1 MRQTESVSGPAPHA
15 DAARHGDPAPAQP
28 AAPPWLRASAGWSW
42 RLIVLVAGIALVF
55 WAVTQVLIVFV
66 AVFLAL
72 VFTAVLNPVT
82 DFYARVMHRALATA
96 AAILSGLLVVGGL
109 VTYVV
114 VSVAGQ
120 WEKLA
125 GEFNTGIDQIVDL
138 IENNPVLVDVEV
150 DTRDQWIDDAAN
162 WIQENS
168 QTLVS
173 RAAES
178 AGSIVEGVAV
188 LALALF
194 CTVFFLASGA
204 KMWHWFMAQVPAHTR
219 DRWQAVAGAGWNT
232 FSGYT
237 RGIVLVAITNGI
249 LAGIFLSILG
259 VPLAA
264 PLAVLVFIGTFI
276 PLIGAPLAMI
286 IAAVVA
292 LAADGLLI
300 ALIVTLGI
308 AGIGQLEGHV
318 LQPLIMGRQVSLH
331 PVVVALGVT
340 CGTVVGG
347 ILGAIVAV
355 PLISVAWAVF
365 STLRSRPDAVP
376 AGADAG
382 DDAGDD
388 EKGEPPPEAPD
399 GAVKGVTRPT
409 PAGPSREG

>member
-1 MRQTESVSGPAPHA
+1 MPDPASRPDVAHHDPASNQPAP
-15 DAARHGDPAPAQP
+15 
-28 AAPPWLRASAGWSW
+28 PPWLRASAGWSW
-42 RLIVLVAGIALVF
+42 RLIVLVGGIALVF

-72 VFTAVLNPVT
+72 VFTAVLNPLT
-82 DFYARVMHRALATA
+82 DLYARVMPRALATA
-96 AAILSGLLVVGGL
+96 AAILSGILVIGGL

-120 WEKLA
+120 WERLA
-125 GEFNTGIDQIVDL
+125 GEFNTGIDQLVDL
-138 IENNPVLVDVEV
+138 IESNSFPVTVEV

-204 KMWHWFMAQVPAHTR
+204 AMWRWFMSQVPERTR
-219 DRWQAVAGAGWNT
+219 IKWHAAAGAGWYT

-237 RGIVLVAITNGI
+237 RGTVLVAITNGV

-259 VPLAA
+259 VPLSA

-292 LAADGLLI
+292 LAADGLLT
-300 ALIVTLGI
+300 ALIVVIGI

-318 LQPLIMGRQVSLH
+318 LQPLIMGKQVSLH

-340 CGTVVGG
+340 SGTVVGG
-347 ILGAIVAV
+347 ILGAIIAV
-355 PLISVAWAVF
+355 PLIAVAWSVF
-365 STLRSRPDAVP
+365 STLRKRPDADLP
-376 AGADAG
+376 PDAG
-382 DDAGDD
+382 PGSGSGDVADVGPPRDGPPATSD
-388 EKGEPPPEAPD
+388 ERVPD
-399 GAVKGVTRPT
+399 G
-409 PAGPSREG
+409 PAAPA

>member
-1 MRQTESVSGPAPHA
+1 MPDAPRP
-15 DAARHGDPAPAQP
+15 AARPETAQPGVPHRDPAPRESGQRDSAP
-28 AAPPWLRASAGWSW
+28 PPWLRTSAGWSW
-42 RLIVLVAGIALVF
+42 RLILVVAGVALVF

-72 VFTAVLNPVT
+72 VFTAVLNPLT
-82 DFYARVMHRALATA
+82 DLYDRVMPRALATA
-96 AAILSGLLVVGGL
+96 AAILSGILVVGGL

-120 WEKLA
+120 WERLA
-125 GEFNTGIDQIVDL
+125 GEFNTGIDQIVGL
-138 IENNPVLVDVEV
+138 IENNRFPFDVQL
-150 DTRDQWIDDAAN
+150 DRRDQWIDDAAS

-178 AGSIVEGVAV
+178 AGSIVEGIAV
-188 LALALF
+188 LALAIF
-194 CTVFFLASGA
+194 CTVFFLASGGT
-204 KMWHWFMAQVPAHTR
+204 MWRWFMQQVPARTR
-219 DRWQAVAGAGWNT
+219 GRWNDAAGAGWYT

-237 RGIVLVAITNGI
+237 RGTVLVAITNGI

-259 VPLAA
+259 VPLSA

-292 LAADGLLI
+292 LAADGLLT

-318 LQPLIMGRQVSLH
+318 LQPLIMGKQVSLH

-355 PLISVAWAVF
+355 PLIAVAWAVY
-365 STLRSRPDAVP
+365 STLRKPPEEA
-376 AGADAG
+376 AAEAG
-382 DDAGDD
+382 DTPGDAPHDADD
-388 EKGEPPPEAPD
+388 DIGEA
-399 GAVKGVTRPT
+399 
-409 PAGPSREG
+409 

>member
-1 MRQTESVSGPAPHA
+1 MRQTDPVPEPAPPFA
-15 DAARHGDPAPAQP
+15 VVRAPERDSQPPA
-28 AAPPWLRASAGWSW
+28 WLRTAAGWSW
-42 RLIVLVAGIALVF
+42 RLILLVAGIALVF

-72 VFTAVLNPVT
+72 VLTAVLNPLT
-82 DFYARVMHRALATA
+82 DLYARVMPRPLATA
-96 AAILSGLLVVGGL
+96 GAILTGVLVVGGL
-109 VTYVV
+109 LTYVV

-120 WEKLA
+120 WERLA

-138 IENNPVLVDVEV
+138 VENNPLSVDVEV
-150 DTRDQWIDDAAN
+150 DTRDQWIDDVAS

-178 AGSIVEGVAV
+178 AGSIVEGTAV
-188 LALALF
+188 LALAIF
-194 CTVFFLASGA
+194 CTVFFLSSGGT
-204 KMWHWFMAQVPAHTR
+204 MWRWFVAQVPARTR
-219 DRWQAVAGAGWNT
+219 QRWNDAAGVGWYT

-237 RGIVLVAITNGI
+237 RGIVLVAISNGI
-249 LAGIFLSILG
+249 LAGIFLSIVG

-276 PLIGAPLAMI
+276 PLVGAPLAMI

-292 LAADGLLI
+292 LAADGLLT
-300 ALIVTLGI
+300 ALVVTLGI

-318 LQPLIMGRQVSLH
+318 LQPLIMGKQVSLH

-347 ILGAIVAV
+347 ILGAVVAV
-355 PLISVAWAVF
+355 PLIAVAWAVF
-365 STLRSRPDAVP
+365 SALRRPPDPVAPDA
-376 AGADAG
+376 
-382 DDAGDD
+382 
-388 EKGEPPPEAPD
+388 
-399 GAVKGVTRPT
+399 
-409 PAGPSREG
+409 PAGPDASPDPDAGRAAEQAAGPHVGGRP

>member
-1 MRQTESVSGPAPHA
+1 MRQTDSVPDPASRTDVAHRDPALNQPAP
-15 DAARHGDPAPAQP
+15 
-28 AAPPWLRASAGWSW
+28 PPWLRTAAGWSW

-72 VFTAVLNPVT
+72 VFTAVLNPLT
-82 DFYARVMHRALATA
+82 DLYARVMPRALATA
-96 AAILSGLLVVGGL
+96 AAILSGILVIGGL

-120 WEKLA
+120 WERLA

-138 IENNPVLVDVEV
+138 IENNPLPVDVEV
-150 DTRDQWIDDAAN
+150 DTRDQWVDDAAN

-168 QTLVS
+168 QTLVT

-188 LALALF
+188 LVLAIF
-194 CTVFFLASGA
+194 CTIFFLASGA
-204 KMWHWFMAQVPAHTR
+204 SMWRWFMSEVPARTR
-219 DRWQAVAGAGWNT
+219 RRWEAVAGAGWYT

-237 RGIVLVAITNGI
+237 RGIVLVAISNGI

-286 IAAVVA
+286 VAAVVA
-292 LAADGLLI
+292 LAADGLLT

-318 LQPLIMGRQVSLH
+318 LQPLIMGKQVSLH

-347 ILGAIVAV
+347 ILGAIIAV
-355 PLISVAWAVF
+355 PLIAVAWSVF
-365 STLRSRPDAVP
+365 STLRTRPDAVP
-376 AGADAG
+376 PS
-382 DDAGDD
+382 DD
-388 EKGEPPPEAPD
+388 EADLSDDEADLSGVGPPEERVPDAP
-399 GAVKGVTRPT
+399 GTSPKT
-409 PAGPSREG
+409 

>member
-1 MRQTESVSGPAPHA
+1 VLDRAPHPDVA
-15 DAARHGDPAPAQP
+15 HRDQAPDQP
-28 AAPPWLRASAGWSW
+28 ATPAWLRTSAGWSW
-42 RLIVLVAGIALVF
+42 RLIVLAAGIALVF

-72 VFTAVLNPVT
+72 VFTAVLNPLT
-82 DFYARVMHRALATA
+82 DFYARVMPRVLATA
-96 AAILSGLLVVGGL
+96 AAILSGLLVIGGL
-109 VTYVV
+109 LTYVI

-120 WEKLA
+120 WERLA

-138 IENNPVLVDVEV
+138 IENNPLSVNVEV

-178 AGSIVEGVAV
+178 AGSVVEGVAV
-188 LALALF
+188 LVLAIF
-194 CTVFFLASGA
+194 CTIFFLSSGA
-204 KMWHWFMAQVPAHTR
+204 SMWRWFMSEVPARTR
-219 DRWQAVAGAGWNT
+219 AKWDAVASAGWYT

-292 LAADGLLI
+292 LAADGILT

-318 LQPLIMGRQVSLH
+318 LQPLIMGKQVSLH

-347 ILGAIVAV
+347 VLGAIIAV
-355 PLISVAWAVF
+355 PLIAVAWSVF
-365 STLRSRPDAVP
+365 STLRKRPDAVP
-376 AGADAG
+376 PSDA
-382 DDAGDD
+382 DDAG
-388 EKGEPPPEAPD
+388 PPPDEPS
-399 GAVKGVTRPT
+399 TRAET
-409 PAGPSREG
+409 

>member
-1 MRQTESVSGPAPHA
+1 MP
-15 DAARHGDPAPAQP
+15 DPAPPDP
-28 AAPPWLRASAGWSW
+28 APRAAARSDLLRGDPVPPAWLRTSAGWSW
-42 RLIVLVAGIALVF
+42 RLIVLVAGVALVF

-72 VFTAVLNPVT
+72 VFTAVLNPLT
-82 DFYARVMHRALATA
+82 DLYNRVMPRALATA
-96 AAILSGLLVVGGL
+96 AAILSGVLVVGGL
-109 VTYVV
+109 LTYVV

-120 WEKLA
+120 WERLA
-125 GEFNTGIDQIVDL
+125 GQFNTGIDQIVDL
-138 IENNPVLVDVEV
+138 IENNPLRVDVDV
-150 DTRDQWIDDAAN
+150 DTRDQWIDDAADWLQQN
-162 WIQENS
+162 AE
-168 QTLVS
+168 TLVG

-188 LALALF
+188 LVLAIF
-194 CTVFFLASGA
+194 CTVFFVASGTS
-204 KMWHWFMAQVPAHTR
+204 MWRWFMTQVPVRTR
-219 DRWQAVAGAGWNT
+219 DRWHAVAGAGWYT

-237 RGIVLVAITNGI
+237 RGIVLVAISNGI
-249 LAGIFLSILG
+249 LAGIFLTIIG

-292 LAADGLLI
+292 LAADGLLA
-300 ALIVTLGI
+300 ALLVTLGI

-318 LQPLIMGRQVSLH
+318 LQPLIMGKQVSLH

-355 PLISVAWAVF
+355 PLIAVAWSVF
-365 STLRSRPDAVP
+365 STLRTEPDKGLPDEGPPDAGP
-376 AGADAG
+376 P
-382 DDAGDD
+382 D
-388 EKGEPPPEAPD
+388 EEA
-399 GAVKGVTRPT
+399 VSKQ
-409 PAGPSREG
+409 

>member
-1 MRQTESVSGPAPHA
+1 V
-15 DAARHGDPAPAQP
+15 
-28 AAPPWLRASAGWSW
+28 LAGG
-42 RLIVLVAGIALVF
+42 VALVF

-72 VFTAVLNPVT
+72 VFTAVLNPLT
-82 DFYARVMHRALATA
+82 DLYHRVMPRALATA
-96 AAILSGLLVVGGL
+96 AAILSGVLVIGGL
-109 VTYVV
+109 LAYVV

-120 WEKLA
+120 WERLA

-138 IENNPVLVDVEV
+138 IENNSLPVNVEV

-162 WIQENS
+162 WLQENA

-188 LALALF
+188 LVLAIF

-204 KMWHWFMAQVPAHTR
+204 TMWRWFMTQVPARTR
-219 DRWQAVAGAGWNT
+219 RRWHAVAGAGWYT

-237 RGIVLVAITNGI
+237 RGIVLVAISNGI

-292 LAADGLLI
+292 LAADGLLT

-318 LQPLIMGRQVSLH
+318 LQPLIMGKQVSLH

-347 ILGAIVAV
+347 ILGAIIAV
-355 PLISVAWAVF
+355 PLIAVAWSVF
-365 STLRSRPDAVP
+365 STLR
-376 AGADAG
+376 
-382 DDAGDD
+382 
-388 EKGEPPPEAPD
+388 KHPD
-399 GAVKGVTRPT
+399 GAPDADEVDEADGDAPDQSDADDG
-409 PAGPSREG
+409 PADAADDAPPAAPAKR

>member
-1 MRQTESVSGPAPHA
+1 MGQTDSVPDPVPPPHR
-15 DAARHGDPAPAQP
+15 DPGDPASAENAP
-28 AAPPWLRASAGWSW
+28 PPWLRTSAGWSW

-72 VFTAVLNPVT
+72 VITAVLNPLT
-82 DFYARVMHRALATA
+82 DLYHRVMPRPLATT
-96 AAILSGLLVVGGL
+96 AAILSGVLVIGGL
-109 VTYVV
+109 LTYVV

-120 WEKLA
+120 WERLA

-138 IENNPVLVDVEV
+138 IENNPLPVNVEV

-188 LALALF
+188 LVLAIF
-194 CTVFFLASGA
+194 CTIFFLASGA
-204 KMWHWFMAQVPAHTR
+204 AMWRWFMTQVPARTR
-219 DRWQAVAGAGWNT
+219 SRWNAVAGAGWYT

-237 RGIVLVAITNGI
+237 RGTVLVAISNGI

-292 LAADGLLI
+292 LAADGLLT

-318 LQPLIMGRQVSLH
+318 LQPLIMGKQVSLH

-355 PLISVAWAVF
+355 PLIAVAWSVY
-365 STLRSRPDAVP
+365 STLRKDPEGVLP
-376 AGADAG
+376 
-382 DDAGDD
+382 DD
-388 EKGEPPPEAPD
+388 E
-399 GAVKGVTRPT
+399 
-409 PAGPSREG
+409 AGPPGDVDPPHESPAT

>member
-1 MRQTESVSGPAPHA
+1 MGQTDSVPDPVPPLHSEPN
-15 DAARHGDPAPAQP
+15 DPASAENAP
-28 AAPPWLRASAGWSW
+28 PPWLRTSAGWSW

-72 VFTAVLNPVT
+72 VITAVLNPLT
-82 DFYARVMHRALATA
+82 DLYHRVMPRALATA
-96 AAILSGLLVVGGL
+96 AAILSGVLVIGGL
-109 VTYVV
+109 LTYVI

-120 WEKLA
+120 WERLA

-138 IENNPVLVDVEV
+138 IENNPFPVNVEV
-150 DTRDQWIDDAAN
+150 DTRDQWIDDAAD

-188 LALALF
+188 LVLAIF
-194 CTVFFLASGA
+194 CTIFFLASGA
-204 KMWHWFMAQVPAHTR
+204 AMWRWFMTQVPARTR
-219 DRWQAVAGAGWNT
+219 STWHAVASAGWYT

-237 RGIVLVAITNGI
+237 RGIVLVAISNGI

-292 LAADGLLI
+292 LAADGLLT

-318 LQPLIMGRQVSLH
+318 LQPLIMGKQVSLH

-347 ILGAIVAV
+347 ILGAIIAV
-355 PLISVAWAVF
+355 PLIAVAWSVY
-365 STLRSRPDAVP
+365 STLRKD
-376 AGADAG
+376 
-382 DDAGDD
+382 
-388 EKGEPPPEAPD
+388 PD
-399 GAVKGVTRPT
+399 GVLPDDG
-409 PAGPSREG
+409 AGPPGDVDPPHESPAT

>member
-1 MRQTESVSGPAPHA
+1 MRQTDSVP
-15 DAARHGDPAPAQP
+15 DPAPRTDVAHRDP
-28 AAPPWLRASAGWSW
+28 APNSSAPPAWLRTSAGWSW

-55 WAVTQVLIVFV
+55 WAVTQVLIAFV

-72 VFTAVLNPVT
+72 VMTAVLNPLT
-82 DFYARVMHRALATA
+82 DLYGRVMPRALATA
-96 AAILSGLLVVGGL
+96 AAILSGILVIGGL
-109 VTYVV
+109 LTYVI

-120 WEKLA
+120 WERLA

-138 IENNPVLVDVEV
+138 IENNPFPVNVEV

-188 LALALF
+188 LVLAIF
-194 CTVFFLASGA
+194 CTIFFLASGA
-204 KMWHWFMAQVPAHTR
+204 SMWRWFMSEVPARTR
-219 DRWQAVAGAGWNT
+219 VRWQAVAGAGWYT

-237 RGIVLVAITNGI
+237 RGIVLVAISNGI

-292 LAADGLLI
+292 LAADGLLT

-318 LQPLIMGRQVSLH
+318 LQPLIMGKQVSLH

-347 ILGAIVAV
+347 ILGAIIAV
-355 PLISVAWAVF
+355 PLIAVAWSVF
-365 STLRSRPDAVP
+365 STLRKRPEAVP
-376 AGADAG
+376 PGT
-382 DDAGDD
+382 DDDVGLPDD
-388 EKGEPPPEAPD
+388 RVPD
-399 GAVKGVTRPT
+399 DRVPDD
-409 PAGPSREG
+409 PAASPKT

>member
-1 MRQTESVSGPAPHA
+1 MRQTDSVP
-15 DAARHGDPAPAQP
+15 DPAPPTRATPGDPVPSHP
-28 AAPPWLRASAGWSW
+28 ATSDLATRENAPPPWLRTAAGWSW

-72 VFTAVLNPVT
+72 VMTAVLNPLT
-82 DFYARVMHRALATA
+82 DLYDRVMPRALATA
-96 AAILSGLLVVGGL
+96 AAILSGVLVIGGL
-109 VTYVV
+109 LTYVV

-120 WEKLA
+120 WERLA

-138 IENNPVLVDVEV
+138 IENNSFPVNVEV
-150 DTRDQWIDDAAN
+150 DTRDQWIDDAAD

-188 LALALF
+188 LVLAIF

-204 KMWHWFMAQVPAHTR
+204 AMWRWFMTQVPARTR
-219 DRWQAVAGAGWNT
+219 ERWHAVAGAGWYT

-237 RGIVLVAITNGI
+237 RGIVLVAISNGI
-249 LAGIFLSILG
+249 LAGVFLSILG

-292 LAADGLLI
+292 LAADGLLT
-300 ALIVTLGI
+300 ALVVTLGI

-318 LQPLIMGRQVSLH
+318 LQPLIMGKQVSLH

-347 ILGAIVAV
+347 ILGAIIAV
-355 PLISVAWAVF
+355 PLIAVAWSVY
-365 STLRSRPDAVP
+365 STLRKHAEGDGPPGAEAVTGSP
-376 AGADAG
+376 SAGQQAEQQA
-382 DDAGDD
+382 
-388 EKGEPPPEAPD
+388 GEPAAD
-399 GAVKGVTRPT
+399 R
-409 PAGPSREG
+409 

>member
-1 MRQTESVSGPAPHA
+1 MRQTESVPDPAPPPKIVSS
-15 DAARHGDPAPAQP
+15 DKPSDPAPAGSAP
-28 AAPPWLRASAGWSW
+28 PPWLRTSAGWSW

-72 VFTAVLNPVT
+72 VFTAVLNPLT
-82 DFYARVMHRALATA
+82 DLYHRVMPRALATA
-96 AAILSGLLVVGGL
+96 AAILSGVLVIGGL
-109 VTYVV
+109 LTYVI

-120 WEKLA
+120 WERLA

-138 IENNPVLVDVEV
+138 IENNSLPVNVEV

-162 WIQENS
+162 WIQGNS

-188 LALALF
+188 LVLAIF
-194 CTVFFLASGA
+194 CTIFFLASGA
-204 KMWHWFMAQVPAHTR
+204 AMWRWFMTQVPARTR
-219 DRWQAVAGAGWNT
+219 SRWHAVAGAGWYT

-237 RGIVLVAITNGI
+237 RGIVLVAISNGI
-249 LAGIFLSILG
+249 LAGVFLSILG

-292 LAADGLLI
+292 LAADGLLT

-318 LQPLIMGRQVSLH
+318 LQPLIMGKQVSLH

-347 ILGAIVAV
+347 ILGAIIAV
-355 PLISVAWAVF
+355 PLIAVAWSVY
-365 STLRSRPDAVP
+365 STLRKDPDDGACDDG
-376 AGADAG
+376 ASDRADDGAD
-382 DDAGDD
+382 
-388 EKGEPPPEAPD
+388 PPGAVDPPD
-399 GAVKGVTRPT
+399 GNVGERP
-409 PAGPSREG
+409 

>member
-1 MRQTESVSGPAPHA
+1 MRQTDSVPDHAPHA
-15 DAARHGDPAPAQP
+15 AVAHDDPAQNKPAP
-28 AAPPWLRASAGWSW
+28 PPWLRTAAGWSW

-55 WAVTQVLIVFV
+55 WAITQVLIVFV

-72 VFTAVLNPVT
+72 VFTAVLNPLT
-82 DFYARVMHRALATA
+82 DLYDRVMPRPLATA
-96 AAILSGLLVVGGL
+96 AAILSGVLVIGGL
-109 VTYVV
+109 LTYVV

-120 WEKLA
+120 WERLA
-125 GEFNTGIDQIVDL
+125 GEFNTGIDQIVEL
-138 IENNPVLVDVEV
+138 IENDSLPVDVEV

-178 AGSIVEGVAV
+178 AGSIVEGAAV
-188 LALALF
+188 LVLSIF

-204 KMWHWFMAQVPAHTR
+204 SMWRWFMSQVPARTR
-219 DRWQAVAGAGWNT
+219 GRWHAVAGAGWYT

-237 RGIVLVAITNGI
+237 RGIVLVAISNGI

-292 LAADGLLI
+292 LAADGLLT
-300 ALIVTLGI
+300 ALIVTIGI

-318 LQPLIMGRQVSLH
+318 LQPLIMGKQVSLH

-347 ILGAIVAV
+347 ILGAIIAV

-365 STLRSRPDAVP
+365 STLRTRPDERATADDAP
-376 AGADAG
+376 APGAAGPEDAG
-382 DDAGDD
+382 
-388 EKGEPPPEAPD
+388 PEGGRAAP
-399 GAVKGVTRPT
+399 AE
-409 PAGPSREG
+409 AGPAEA

>member
-1 MRQTESVSGPAPHA
+1 MRQTDSVPDSASHQNATPSDQAPNEPAL
-15 DAARHGDPAPAQP
+15 
-28 AAPPWLRASAGWSW
+28 PPWLRTSAGWSW

-55 WAVTQVLIVFV
+55 WAVTQVLIAFV

-72 VFTAVLNPVT
+72 VFTAVLNPLT
-82 DFYARVMHRALATA
+82 DLYNRAMPRALATA
-96 AAILSGLLVVGGL
+96 AAILSGILVVGGL
-109 VTYVV
+109 LTYVV

-120 WEKLA
+120 WERLA
-125 GEFNTGIDQIVDL
+125 GQFNTGIDQIVDL
-138 IENNPVLVDVEV
+138 IENNSLPVDVEV
-150 DTRDQWIDDAAN
+150 DTRDQWIDDAAT
-162 WIQENS
+162 WIQENA

-188 LALALF
+188 LVLSIF
-194 CTVFFLASGA
+194 CTIFFVASGA
-204 KMWHWFMAQVPAHTR
+204 PMWRWFLAQVPARTR
-219 DRWQAVAGAGWNT
+219 DRWQDVAGAGWYT

-237 RGIVLVAITNGI
+237 RGIVLVAISNGI
-249 LAGIFLSILG
+249 MAGIFLTIVG

-292 LAADGLLI
+292 LAADGLLA

-318 LQPLIMGRQVSLH
+318 LQPLIMGKQVSLH

-347 ILGAIVAV
+347 ILGAIIAV
-355 PLISVAWAVF
+355 PIIAVAWSVY
-365 STLRSRPDAVP
+365 STLRKRDAVDLP
-376 AGADAG
+376 QVEPTQQ
-382 DDAGDD
+382 DD
-388 EKGEPPPEAPD
+388 PAPD
-399 GAVKGVTRPT
+399 GAET
-409 PAGPSREG
+409 PA

>member
-1 MRQTESVSGPAPHA
+1 MPSGPVPHDSAP
-15 DAARHGDPAPAQP
+15 
-28 AAPPWLRASAGWSW
+28 PPWLRTAAGWSW

-72 VFTAVLNPVT
+72 VITAVLNPLT
-82 DFYARVMHRALATA
+82 DLYHRVMPRALATA
-96 AAILSGLLVVGGL
+96 AAILSGVLVIGGL
-109 VTYVV
+109 LTYVV

-120 WEKLA
+120 WERLA

-138 IENNPVLVDVEV
+138 IENSSLPVDVDL
-150 DTRDQWIDDAAN
+150 DTRDQWIDDAAD

-188 LALALF
+188 LVLAIF
-194 CTVFFLASGA
+194 CTVFFLASGTG
-204 KMWHWFMAQVPAHTR
+204 MWRWFMTQVPARTR
-219 DRWQAVAGAGWNT
+219 QKWHAVAGAGWYT

-292 LAADGLLI
+292 LAADGLLT
-300 ALIVTLGI
+300 ALAVTLGI

-318 LQPLIMGRQVSLH
+318 LQPLIMGKQVSLH

-347 ILGAIVAV
+347 ILGAIIAV
-355 PLISVAWAVF
+355 PLIAVAWSVY
-365 STLRSRPDAVP
+365 STLRKQPDGTVPDEAVP
-376 AGADAG
+376 DEAVPGDGPSDADADA
-382 DDAGDD
+382 DDGSFDAD
-388 EKGEPPPEAPD
+388 
-399 GAVKGVTRPT
+399 
-409 PAGPSREG
+409 PSPGRNSS

>member
-1 MRQTESVSGPAPHA
+1 MPDPAPRPAPHPA
-15 DAARHGDPAPAQP
+15 EPQRDPARRDLDRRDSARPDSAP
-28 AAPPWLRASAGWSW
+28 PPWLRTSAGWSW
-42 RLIVLVAGIALVF
+42 RLILLVAGIALVF
-55 WAVTQVLIVFV
+55 WAVTRVLIVFV

-72 VFTAVLNPVT
+72 VFTAVLNPLT
-82 DFYARVMHRALATA
+82 DLYARVMPRALATA
-96 AAILSGLLVVGGL
+96 ASILSAILVVGGL

-120 WEKLA
+120 WERLA
-125 GEFNTGIDQIVDL
+125 GEFNTGIDQIVGL
-138 IENNPVLVDVEV
+138 IENNSLPLNVQV
-150 DTRDQWIDDAAN
+150 DTRDQWIDDAAR
-162 WIQENS
+162 WIQENA
-168 QTLVS
+168 QTLVG

-178 AGSIVEGVAV
+178 AGSIVEGIAV
-188 LALALF
+188 LALSIF
-194 CTVFFLASGA
+194 CTVFFLASGGA
-204 KMWHWFMAQVPAHTR
+204 MWRWFMQQVPARTR
-219 DRWQAVAGAGWNT
+219 GRWSDAADVGWYT

-237 RGIVLVAITNGI
+237 RGTVLVAITNGI

-259 VPLAA
+259 VPLSA

-292 LAADGLLI
+292 LAADGLLT

-318 LQPLIMGRQVSLH
+318 LQPLIMGKQVSLH

-355 PLISVAWAVF
+355 PLIAVAWAVY
-365 STLRSRPDAVP
+365 STLRKPVD

-382 DDAGDD
+382 TGPGGTGDVGPDRD
-388 EKGEPPPEAPD
+388 EP
-399 GAVKGVTRPT
+399 GA
-409 PAGPSREG
+409 EGAAKA

>member
-1 MRQTESVSGPAPHA
+1 MRQTDRVPDPASHTDVA
-15 DAARHGDPAPAQP
+15 HRDPAPNQP
-28 AAPPWLRASAGWSW
+28 VPPPWLRTSAGWSW

-72 VFTAVLNPVT
+72 VFTAVLNPLT
-82 DFYARVMHRALATA
+82 DLYARVMPRALATA
-96 AAILSGLLVVGGL
+96 AAILSGILVIGGL
-109 VTYVV
+109 LTYVV

-120 WEKLA
+120 WERLA

-138 IENNPVLVDVEV
+138 IENNPLPVNVEV
-150 DTRDQWIDDAAN
+150 DTRDQWIDDAAD
-162 WIQENS
+162 WIQENA
-168 QTLVS
+168 QTLVGT
-173 RAAES
+173 AAES

-188 LALALF
+188 LVLSIF

-204 KMWHWFMAQVPAHTR
+204 AMWRWFMSQVPARTR
-219 DRWQAVAGAGWNT
+219 DRWHAVAGAGWYT

-237 RGIVLVAITNGI
+237 RGIVLVAISNGI

-292 LAADGLLI
+292 LAADGLLT

-318 LQPLIMGRQVSLH
+318 LQPLIMGKQVSLH

-355 PLISVAWAVF
+355 PLIAVAWSVF
-365 STLRSRPDAVP
+365 STLRTRPDAVSSSE
-376 AGADAG
+376 ADDSPP
-382 DDAGDD
+382 DDDQQ
-388 EKGEPPPEAPD
+388 
-399 GAVKGVTRPT
+399 T
-409 PAGPSREG
+409 

>member
-1 MRQTESVSGPAPHA
+1 MHPAY
-15 DAARHGDPAPAQP
+15 DYQAQDKP
-28 AAPPWLRASAGWSW
+28 TAPPWLRTSAGWSW

-72 VFTAVLNPVT
+72 VFTAVLNPLT
-82 DFYARVMHRALATA
+82 DLYDRVMPRALATA
-96 AAILSGLLVVGGL
+96 VAILSGVLVIGGL
-109 VTYVV
+109 LTYVV

-120 WEKLA
+120 WERLA
-125 GEFNTGIDQIVDL
+125 GEFNTGIGQIVDL
-138 IENNPVLVDVEV
+138 IENNSLPVDVEV
-150 DTRDQWIDDAAN
+150 DTRDQWIDDAAS

-188 LALALF
+188 LVLAIF

-204 KMWHWFMAQVPAHTR
+204 AIWRWFMAQVPASTR
-219 DRWQAVAGAGWNT
+219 ERWRAVAGAGWYT

-249 LAGIFLSILG
+249 LAGIFLSVLG

-286 IAAVVA
+286 VAAVVA
-292 LAADGLLI
+292 LAADGLLT
-300 ALIVTLGI
+300 ALIVTVGI

-318 LQPLIMGRQVSLH
+318 LQPLIMGKQVSLH

-347 ILGAIVAV
+347 ILGAVVAV
-355 PLISVAWAVF
+355 PLIAVAWAVF
-365 STLRSRPDAVP
+365 STLRTPPDDLP
-376 AGADAG
+376 AD
-382 DDAGDD
+382 DDAEAGP
-388 EKGEPPPEAPD
+388 ESGPEGENDAAE
-399 GAVKGVTRPT
+399 T
-409 PAGPSREG
+409 PAET

>member
-1 MRQTESVSGPAPHA
+1 MP
-15 DAARHGDPAPAQP
+15 DPAPSDPVARAH
-28 AAPPWLRASAGWSW
+28 AARRELPNEPVPPFWLRTSAGWSW
-42 RLIVLVAGIALVF
+42 RLIVLAAGVALVF

-72 VFTAVLNPVT
+72 VFTAVLNPLT
-82 DFYARVMHRALATA
+82 DLYARAMPRALATA
-96 AAILSGLLVVGGL
+96 GAILSGVLVVGGL
-109 VTYVV
+109 LTYVV

-120 WEKLA
+120 WERLA
-125 GEFNTGIDQIVDL
+125 GQFNTGIDQIVDL
-138 IENNPVLVDVEV
+138 IENNPLRVDVDV
-150 DTRDQWIDDAAN
+150 DTRDQWIDDAADWLQRN
-162 WIQENS
+162 AES
-168 QTLVS
+168 LVG

-188 LALALF
+188 LVLSIF
-194 CTVFFLASGA
+194 CTIFFVASGA
-204 KMWHWFMAQVPAHTR
+204 SMWRWFMTQVPVRTR
-219 DRWQAVAGAGWNT
+219 DRWHAVAGAGWYT

-249 LAGIFLSILG
+249 LAGIFLTIVG

-292 LAADGLLI
+292 LAADGLLA
-300 ALIVTLGI
+300 ALVVTLGI

-318 LQPLIMGRQVSLH
+318 LQPLIMGKQVSLH

-347 ILGAIVAV
+347 ILGAIIAV
-355 PLISVAWAVF
+355 PLIAVAWSVF
-365 STLRSRPDAVP
+365 TTLRTGPEGEAP
-376 AGADAG
+376 G
-382 DDAGDD
+382 DDG
-388 EKGEPPPEAPD
+388 GAPD
-399 GAVKGVTRPT
+399 GGAPDGGAPDGGA
-409 PAGPSREG
+409 PDGQAGPSPATDEAAARR

>member
-1 MRQTESVSGPAPHA
+1 MP
-15 DAARHGDPAPAQP
+15 DPAPSTNATPGGP
-28 AAPPWLRASAGWSW
+28 ASSENAPPPWLRTAAGWSW
-42 RLIVLVAGIALVF
+42 RLIVLVAGVALVF

-72 VFTAVLNPVT
+72 VITAVLNPLT
-82 DFYARVMHRALATA
+82 DLYHRVMPRALATA
-96 AAILSGLLVVGGL
+96 AAILSGVLVIGGL
-109 VTYVV
+109 LTYVV

-120 WEKLA
+120 WERLA

-138 IENNPVLVDVEV
+138 IENNSLPVTVEV
-150 DTRDQWIDDAAN
+150 DTRDQWIDDAAD

-188 LALALF
+188 LVLAVF

-204 KMWHWFMAQVPAHTR
+204 AMWRWFMTQVPARTR
-219 DRWQAVAGAGWNT
+219 QRWHDVAGAGWYT

-237 RGIVLVAITNGI
+237 RGIVLVAISNGI

-292 LAADGLLI
+292 LAADGLLT
-300 ALIVTLGI
+300 ALVVTLGI

-318 LQPLIMGRQVSLH
+318 LQPLIMGKQVSLH

-355 PLISVAWAVF
+355 PLIAVAWSVY
-365 STLRSRPDAVP
+365 STLRKQPDDGVPAPDDAVP
-376 AGADAG
+376 
-382 DDAGDD
+382 DDAVPDD
-388 EKGEPPPEAPD
+388 AVPDSAVPDDGSPGGE
-399 GAVKGVTRPT
+399 
-409 PAGPSREG
+409 AGPSPEQHSSQR